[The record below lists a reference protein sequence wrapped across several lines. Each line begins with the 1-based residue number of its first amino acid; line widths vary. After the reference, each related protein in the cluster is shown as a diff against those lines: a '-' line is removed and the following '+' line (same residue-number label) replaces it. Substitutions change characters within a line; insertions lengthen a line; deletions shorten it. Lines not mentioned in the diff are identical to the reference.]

1 MILENSDQDIK
12 FTKKIETFSDAMS
25 LAYKAAAGVGALTT
39 FAYLFLIHFFPSG
52 LTPGEVIFFV
62 FIALAFSFTYFVVI
76 LYSAFSAL
84 WVAHLLT
91 FIILSPRY
99 CPADL
104 VKQMFEPVPSKFL
117 WWRKFR
123 LGVSRAALNGASWVP
138 KFAKGWA
145 LGIPSFLIFSM
156 FAIQAYLSD
165 SVRFT
170 EICWTGLFIG
180 IAVLAL
186 LSEDTTSEQSATRAK
201 IRIIGVGFVPLAIIC
216 TYLGLIP
223 FLNVVF
229 QGLGIRAD
237 NVTVEMADT
246 EAGNIERISELIHRP
261 LIDCRRTQPG
271 KILVHGADIL
281 WTGVGDQTLIRLR
294 AHETTKR
301 GVFAAERD
309 NIPEASFNLETK
321 SLHIIKT
328 KPYADPCFDMPSDL
342 LFDTGEYELSAEA
355 KGRLK
360 DVADTVA
367 KQGNPVKLTVRGHS
381 DPRPITNTLGKE
393 KIDNQTL
400 SERRATAVASTLK
413 EQLGNPKLLVVSDGA
428 GSREVRVKCGQGG
441 QTSYELEQ
449 CNKPNRRVE
458 VKVTY
463 GRQSN

>member
-1 MILENSDQDIK
+1 LEKHDQDSKI
-12 FTKKIETFSDAMS
+12 TKKIEAFSGAMS
-25 LAYKAAAGVGALTT
+25 LAYKAAASVGALAT
-39 FAYLFLIHFFPSG
+39 FTYLFLIHFFPSG

-84 WVAHLLT
+84 WVAHLFT
-91 FIILSPRY
+91 FIMLSPRY
-99 CPADL
+99 RPAEL
-104 VKQMFEPVPSKFL
+104 VKQMFEPTTADKFP

-123 LGVSRAALNGASWVP
+123 LGITRAALNEASWVP
-138 KFAKGWA
+138 KFARGWT
-145 LGIPSFLIFSM
+145 LGIPSFLIFST

-180 IAVLAL
+180 IVVLTF
-186 LSEDTTSEQSATRAK
+186 LSVDTPSEQSAARDK
-201 IRIIGVGFVPLAIIC
+201 IRILGVGCAPLLIIC
-216 TYLGLIP
+216 IYLGPIP
-223 FLNVVF
+223 LLNVVF

-246 EAGNIERISELIHRP
+246 EEGNIERISELIHRP

-271 KILVHGADIL
+271 KILVHGADVL

-301 GVFAAERD
+301 GVFAAEKD

-342 LFDTGEYELSAEA
+342 LFDTGKFELSTEA
-355 KGRLK
+355 KDRLK
-360 DVADTVA
+360 DVADTIA
-367 KQGNPVKLTVRGHS
+367 RQGNPVKLTVRGHS
-381 DPRPITNTLGKE
+381 DPRPINHIAGKE

-400 SERRATAVASTLK
+400 SERRATAVAATLK
-413 EQLGNPKLLVVSDGA
+413 EQLGNPKLVVVSDGA
-428 GSREVRVKCGQGG
+428 GSREVRVKCGQEG

-463 GRQSN
+463 GRQSS